1 MIAFFQ
7 NDTSWV
13 LLFAVFLYLSG
24 AWLRPLVAKIPNTNW
39 LFRVIRLV
47 HLVLNKVDPGG
58 NVAKDATKLTAIAFV
73 LFASLTQTACAASF
87 EEARLASSTATRKAA
102 TRDDIECKS
111 IDRRHR
117 IWGGIEYGALAA
129 TGASGLSTIPIDNDT
144 GRIALAVTALVFVG
158 AAAVSKFEDG
168 EATKAWASQCT
179 EAEK

>member
-1 MIAFFQ
+1 MSQLFELSK
-7 NDTSWV
+7 NDATWAII
-13 LLFAVFLYLSG
+13 FAVFLYLSG

-87 EEARLASSTATRKAA
+87 EEARLASSTATRKSA
-102 TRDDIECKS
+102 TRDDNECKD

-129 TGASGLSTIPIDNDT
+129 TGASGLAPQPTMQV
-144 GRIALAVTALVFVG
+144 L
-158 AAAVSKFEDG
+158 
-168 EATKAWASQCT
+168 
-179 EAEK
+179 